1 MEAAFAL
8 AISTMLIVYLA
19 VTSAMSEAQA
29 HEYRLAA
36 RDVHFENEVREM
48 EAFFWREGL
57 ERRTSPDLLAQVSRD
72 CGALIAAIGTRPLD
86 QLSRQASRVEECWMV
101 RGGLAGTIRTARHF
115 PAPAD
120 LPDGA
125 RVIE

>member
-8 AISTMLIVYLA
+8 AMATMVIVYLA
-19 VTSAMSEAQA
+19 VTSAISEAQA

-57 ERRTSPDLLAQVSRD
+57 KNKLGADLLTQISRD
-72 CGALIAAIGTRPLD
+72 CRVLISAVGTRPLD
-86 QLSRQASRVEECWMV
+86 QLARQASRVEECWMS
-101 RGGLAGTIRTARHF
+101 RGPFAGTVHTVRHF
-115 PAPAD
+115 PASIEVPE
-120 LPDGA
+120 GA